1 MAAGGNITRAAAHI
15 VVGTSVPSINISNA
29 GLENV
34 PVPEKCSFVKATAA
48 GRGAVCLADDD
59 LTSVASINSA
69 SAGTKNGD
77 SGFDLGGTPALP
89 FWKSRA
95 RALLVTVFVHVDG
108 NTWTTR
114 VAITHV
120 VVGTRVPSIK
130 VAHARACG
138 TKDNGRD
145 DGLGGIQRALAC
157 WKMHVRTLITM
168 LVLPVQLLIRALVH
182 LPLLVKVGILGFPV
196 FAFFVLVIPGL
207 TMHLCGYRVLGLG
220 QNKQC
225 RFPKFYVS
233 LLVSLFGGVGV
244 VQAAFAPADRAA
256 LKAAVGTCLSETA
269 DGSCPIF
276 AASDATPGNP
286 YGVIGSWDVSAVT
299 SMEQSKCTRVLPL
312 CWPRRLP
319 LWCVVEYIRHLEV
332 RRVTSLTRVVLV
344 FGVV

>member
-1 MAAGGNITRAAAHI
+1 
-15 VVGTSVPSINISNA
+15 
-29 GLENV
+29 
-34 PVPEKCSFVKATAA
+34 
-48 GRGAVCLADDD
+48 
-59 LTSVASINSA
+59 
-69 SAGTKNGD
+69 
-77 SGFDLGGTPALP
+77 
-89 FWKSRA
+89 
-95 RALLVTVFVHVDG
+95 
-108 NTWTTR
+108 
-114 VAITHV
+114 
-120 VVGTRVPSIK
+120 
-130 VAHARACG
+130 
-138 TKDNGRD
+138 
-145 DGLGGIQRALAC
+145 
-157 WKMHVRTLITM
+157 
-168 LVLPVQLLIRALVH
+168 
-182 LPLLVKVGILGFPV
+182 VGILGFPV

-220 QNKQC
+220 KNKQC
-225 RFPKFYVS
+225 GFPKFYVS

-244 VQAAFAPADRAA
+244 VQAVFAPADRDA
-256 LKAAVGTCLSETA
+256 LKAAVGTCLGETA

>member
-1 MAAGGNITRAAAHI
+1 
-15 VVGTSVPSINISNA
+15 
-29 GLENV
+29 
-34 PVPEKCSFVKATAA
+34 
-48 GRGAVCLADDD
+48 
-59 LTSVASINSA
+59 
-69 SAGTKNGD
+69 
-77 SGFDLGGTPALP
+77 
-89 FWKSRA
+89 
-95 RALLVTVFVHVDG
+95 
-108 NTWTTR
+108 
-114 VAITHV
+114 
-120 VVGTRVPSIK
+120 VGTRVPSIK

-145 DGLGGIQRALAC
+145 DGLGGIKRALAC
-157 WKMHVRTLITM
+157 WKMHVCTLITM

-220 QNKQC
+220 KNKQC
-225 RFPKFYVS
+225 GFPKFYVS

-256 LKAAVGTCLSETA
+256 LKAAVGTCLGETA

-332 RRVTSLTRVVLV
+332 RRVTSLTRFCSCFLVVV
-344 FGVV
+344 